1 MKKNVNLCIDLKT
14 LMQEDVMLCKG
25 MCYRGVLSRTDEHE
39 YLFEECVPAAR
50 HYHRHPKLY
59 DGRYVNLVR
68 KMNGRYQVRMRDIDA
83 TIVTDPHELAH
94 RIYMELQEALS
105 VME

>member
-14 LMQEDVMLCKG
+14 LMQEDPILNEG
-25 MCYRGVLSRTDEHE
+25 QCYRGLLTRTGDQEF
-39 YLFEECVPAAR
+39 LFEECVPSVR

-68 KMNGRYQVRMRDIDA
+68 KENGRYQVRMRDIDA
-83 TIVTDPHELAH
+83 SAVKDSRELAY
-94 RIYMELQEALS
+94 RIYMELQEALE
-105 VME
+105 VMG

>member
-14 LMQEDVMLCKG
+14 LMQEDVILCAG
-25 MCYRGVLSRTDEHE
+25 QCYRGLLTRTGDHQF
-39 YLFEECVPAAR
+39 LFEECVPAVR

-68 KMNGRYQVRMRDIDA
+68 KPNGRYQVRMRDIDA
-83 TIVTDPHELAH
+83 SAVADSHELAQ